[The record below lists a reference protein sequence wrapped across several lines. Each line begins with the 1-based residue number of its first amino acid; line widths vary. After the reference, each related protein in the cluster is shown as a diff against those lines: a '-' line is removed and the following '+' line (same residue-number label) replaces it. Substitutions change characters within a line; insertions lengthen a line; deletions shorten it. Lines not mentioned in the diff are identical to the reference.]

1 MTRKEIISLENVS
14 FSYSSKS
21 FLENINL
28 KIFEK
33 DFIGIAGPN
42 GGGKTTLIKL
52 ILGLLKPKSCK
63 ITLFGKNP
71 KKGRQEIGYLS
82 QYENIDLDFP
92 ATAMEIVLLGRI
104 EKKLIKFF
112 SEKDR
117 KIAEKFLK
125 KMGIWEL
132 KERKLNELSGGE
144 KQRVFIAKALTT
156 EPKALILDEPL
167 SNVDVGAREEL
178 FKLLKELNKSIA
190 IIVVDHN
197 LGILSKY
204 SKEIVCVNKCV
215 EKGTKNHNITRTCGK
230 AKVIQ

>member
-1 MTRKEIISLENVS
+1 MVKKEIISLENVS
-14 FSYSSKS
+14 FGYSNKS

-52 ILGLLKPKSCK
+52 ILGLLKPKSGK
-63 ITLFGKNP
+63 IVLFGKNP
-71 KKGRQEIGYLS
+71 KKGRQKIGYLS
-82 QYENIDLDFP
+82 QYDNVDLDFP

-104 EKKLIKFF
+104 EKTLIKFF
-112 SEKDR
+112 SKEDR

-125 KMGIWEL
+125 KMGVWDL
-132 KERKLNELSGGE
+132 RERKLNELSGGE
-144 KQRVFIAKALTT
+144 KQRVFIAKALAT
-156 EPKALILDEPL
+156 EPQALILDEPL

-178 FKLLKELNKSIA
+178 FELLKELNKSIA

-197 LGILSKY
+197 IEILSKY

-215 EKGTKNHNITRTCGK
+215 EKGAKYHAITRVCGK
-230 AKVIQ
+230 AKMVY